1 MKFLKFNMFILLFT
15 LILLCIPSFLY
26 ARAEERIEEAHPLKR
41 DGKVYLENVSG
52 NIVVKSWEKNEVK
65 ILARK
70 VAKNEESLDKVS
82 FDVNQTNNN
91 IRIKTRYKKTWGL
104 SKSVNASIHYDLLIP
119 DKAQLRVKSVS
130 GSIEALN
137 IGGSVDIET
146 VSGKIELVEAGS
158 GAKCKS
164 ISGSVYVE
172 EITGDAKLNTTSGKV
187 HAEGVKGSVEAHSV
201 SGRVVLREISLAEEI
216 KAESISGSIKMQ
228 GELSPGGNYEF
239 KTISGGI
246 RLDLPSKS
254 DFELEAN
261 TMSGAVQCDF
271 ELKVSGKI
279 SRKKIHGVAGKG
291 GTSLKV
297 SSLSGG
303 ITIKED

>member
-1 MKFLKFNMFILLFT
+1 MKSLKLNSYVLLIT
-15 LILLCIPSFLY
+15 VMLLCIPSFLY
-26 ARAEERIEEAHPLKR
+26 ARAEERIEEAHPLDR

-52 NIVVKSWEKNEVK
+52 DIIVKTWEKNEVK

-70 VAKNEESLDKVS
+70 VAKNEESLDKVF

-91 IRIKTRYKKTWGL
+91 IRIKTRHKKTWGL
-104 SKSVNASIHYDLLIP
+104 FKSVNASIHYDLLIP

-130 GSIEALN
+130 GSVEALN

-146 VSGKIELVEAGS
+146 VSGRIELVEAGR

-164 ISGSVYVE
+164 ISGALHLE
-172 EITGDAKLNTTSGKV
+172 EITGDTSVSSTSGKIRV
-187 HAEGVKGSVEAHSV
+187 DGVKGSVEAHSI
-201 SGRVVLREISLAEEI
+201 SGSVVLQEISLAEEI
-216 KAESISGSIKMQ
+216 KAETISGRIKMQ

-261 TMSGAVQCDF
+261 TTSGAVRCDF

-279 SRKKIHGVAGKG
+279 SRKKIQGVVGEG
-291 GTSLKV
+291 GSSLKI

-303 ITIKED
+303 ITIE

>member
-1 MKFLKFNMFILLFT
+1 MKFLKFNVFILLFT
-15 LILLCIPSFLY
+15 SILLCIPSFLF
-26 ARAEERIEEAHPLKR
+26 ARAEERIEEAHPLDR
-41 DGKVYLENVSG
+41 DGKVYLENISG

-70 VAKNEESLDKVS
+70 VAKNEESLDKIS

-104 SKSVNASIHYDLLIP
+104 FKSVNASVHYDLLIP

-130 GSIEALN
+130 GSVEALN

-146 VSGKIELVEAGS
+146 VSGRIELVEAGK

-172 EITGDAKLNTTSGKV
+172 EITGNAVLNSTSGKV
-187 HAEGVKGSVEAHSV
+187 HAESVKGSVEAHSV
-201 SGRVVLREISLAEEI
+201 SGSIVLREISLAEEI
-216 KAESISGSIKMQ
+216 KAESISGSIKML

-261 TMSGAVQCDF
+261 TMSGTVRCNF

-279 SRKKIHGVAGKG
+279 SRKKIQGVAGKG
-291 GTSLKV
+291 GSSLKI

-303 ITIKED
+303 ITIN